1 MRPGHIRSSR
11 LTGATTMEQVFA
23 AKAKIEK
30 ADANEIALRV
40 LIALDAAKRSRA
52 SPGLAN
58 FLTMHL
64 IMAVAIG
71 SQMRDKGFYNLCLK
85 AYEALFKACQR
96 DTVDLDLT
104 TGEYT
109 VIRRAVGYYVNHL
122 PNIELG
128 LLNFA
133 ADHAMK
139 TLRQH

>member
-1 MRPGHIRSSR
+1 MKPTAIRSSR
-11 LTGATTMEQVFA
+11 PVGIDTFQRVIA
-23 AKAKIEK
+23 AKGKIAKE
-30 ADANEIALRV
+30 DANEISLRV
-40 LIALDAAKRSRA
+40 LIALDAAKRSSG

-71 SQMRDKGFYNLCLK
+71 SQMKDKRFMNLCMQ
-85 AYEALFKACQR
+85 AYEQLFKASMR
-96 DTVDLDLT
+96 DTTDLDLT

-109 VIRRAVGYYVNHL
+109 TIRRAIGYYVNHL
-122 PNIELG
+122 PNVEIG

-133 ADHAMK
+133 AEHAMK